1 MLFAKAHKLVRLQ
14 INDVLSQY
22 GISPSQWSILSV
34 VAGSP
39 DGIRLASVAKVLGVK
54 APLVTSEV
62 NELLL
67 QELVQRLPHHS
78 DKRAKILVATSKG
91 KQLASKLEKL
101 LSQRVSQLLQG
112 LTESEIATFQKALQ
126 TIIDNS

>member
-14 INDVLSQY
+14 INDVLSQFD
-22 GISPSQWSILSV
+22 ISPSQWSILSV

-39 DGIRLASVAKVLGVK
+39 DGIRLASVAKALGVK
-54 APLVTSEV
+54 APLVTLEV
-62 NELLL
+62 NELLRL
-67 QELVQRLPHHS
+67 ELVQRLPHHS

-101 LSQRVSQLLQG
+101 LSQRVSQHLQG